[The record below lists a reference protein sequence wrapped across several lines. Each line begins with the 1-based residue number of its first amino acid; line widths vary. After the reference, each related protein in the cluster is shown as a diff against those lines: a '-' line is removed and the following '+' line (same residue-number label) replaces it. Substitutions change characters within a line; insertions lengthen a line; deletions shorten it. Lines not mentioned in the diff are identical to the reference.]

1 MKLTEM
7 QDYVVKKLPKIT
19 EMKLKITKHL
29 NVCEKIIEELAGSF
43 QKLSN
48 LEEEILNNSNKK
60 KTLTEIEE
68 ILSTEGQKFNTL
80 RLLCLVHLSM
90 GLTSEELSNFIRN
103 YCNYFGLKYVYIF
116 ENLAKAGL
124 LPHIEEDNITK
135 KIGKIAIPM
144 FQNQTEFQAIANRFK
159 LFPESSESS
168 EKSAFDESVFCP
180 SNVFNK
186 LYIPLVAQI
195 ASILIK
201 STSIDELAQKLGNL
215 DQINFHWTTD
225 DKCVDFFESRSLKV
239 IQAAI
244 KKGELTDKFP
254 LKNRT
259 VHIHV
264 IGGVSYAE
272 IAACDLVSK
281 LVGRG
286 TKIVVSSN
294 CIVSGSDLIASAF

>member
-1 MKLTEM
+1 M

-29 NVCEKIIEELAGSF
+29 NACEQIVEELAGSF

-60 KTLTEIEE
+60 KNLLEIEE

-90 GLTSEELSNFIRN
+90 GLSTEELSNFIRN
-103 YCNYFGLKYVYIF
+103 YCNYFGLKYVHIF

-124 LPHIEEDNITK
+124 LPHIEEEKITK

-144 FQNQTEFQAIANRFK
+144 FQNQTEFQATANRFK
-159 LFPESSESS
+159 LFPGVSEST
-168 EKSAFDESVFCP
+168 EKNAFDDSIFCP

-186 LYIPLVAQI
+186 LYIPLIAQI

-201 STSIDELAQKLGNL
+201 SANIDEIVQKLGNVEK
-215 DQINFHWTTD
+215 INFHWTTD
-225 DKCVDFFESRSLKV
+225 AKNLDFFESKNLKV
-239 IQAAI
+239 IQGAI
-244 KKGELTDKFP
+244 KKGELSDKFP
-254 LKNRT
+254 LKKKT
-259 VHIHV
+259 IHIHV
-264 IGGVSYAE
+264 LGGISYAE

-281 LVGRG
+281 MIGG
-286 TKIVVSSN
+286 TTKIVVSSN
-294 CIVSGSDLIASAF
+294 CIISGSDLMASTFS